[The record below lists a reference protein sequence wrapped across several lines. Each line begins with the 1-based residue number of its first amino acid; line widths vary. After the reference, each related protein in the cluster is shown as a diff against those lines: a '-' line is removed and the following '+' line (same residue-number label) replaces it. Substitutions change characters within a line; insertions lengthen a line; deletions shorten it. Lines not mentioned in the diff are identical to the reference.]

1 MKLSIAIPAYNAAK
15 SLPRTVESILAQ
27 TMADFELLIVNN
39 GSADNTGD
47 VARELAKKDA
57 RIKVFDVYPNVGG
70 YGARLHGWR
79 HATGEFIT
87 AVDADDWIE
96 PDMYEKMLGFAE
108 REDLDVVQCE
118 IAGASTADGTEEI
131 LRDKDVFEKYIYPT
145 LVDVGRGAYIWNKIY
160 RNRYDFSQWKE
171 DNFGSYED
179 LIHNLQL
186 FNGVKSMGFL
196 REGFY
201 HYEVTQSSVTKNFNI
216 SRLGQFKNAEKAKR
230 ELVGLYGIASNDHV
244 LDKWVAN
251 DLRNAL
257 KSALLASAPSL
268 WIKIKNILAVIRTP
282 GFSFIK

>member
-27 TMADFELLIVNN
+27 TMSDFELLIVNN

-47 VARELAKKDA
+47 VARELAKKDG
-57 RIKVFDVYPNVGG
+57 RIKVFDLYPNVGG

-87 AVDADDWIE
+87 SVDADDWID

-108 REDLDVVQCE
+108 KENLDVVQCE
-118 IAGASTADGTEEI
+118 IAGAPTADGSVEI
-131 LRDKDVFEKYIYPT
+131 LRGGEVFKKYIYPT
-145 LVDVGRGAYIWNKIY
+145 LVDVGQGAYIWNKIY
-160 RNRYDFSQWKE
+160 RNHYDFTQWK
-171 DNFGSYED
+171 DGDFGSYED

-186 FNGVKSMGFL
+186 FNGVKSMGFV
-196 REGFY
+196 RKGFY
-201 HYEVTQSSVTKNFNI
+201 HYEVTPSSVTKNFNI
-216 SRLGQFKNAEKAKR
+216 ARLRQFKNAEKAKR
-230 ELVGLYGIASNDHV
+230 ELVGLYGLSPNDPV

-257 KSALLASAPSL
+257 VSAARTSAKSSFEKVGNLIS
-268 WIKIKNILAVIRTP
+268 VIRTP
-282 GFSFIK
+282 GFKWF